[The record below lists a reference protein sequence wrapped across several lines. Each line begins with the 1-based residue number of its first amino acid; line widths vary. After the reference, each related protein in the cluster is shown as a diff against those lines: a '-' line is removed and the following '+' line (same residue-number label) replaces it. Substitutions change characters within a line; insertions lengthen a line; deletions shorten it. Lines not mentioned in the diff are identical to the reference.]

1 MSTANMIRKLRLS
14 DPHAEL
20 PIKNHKYVKNCTEL
34 YMANKRIHKIANFDA
49 FVNLEVLWINDNQIQ
64 ELNGLDGCFRLKQL
78 YAHKNCIRSLE
89 GSSLPHFKF
98 LLELRLYD
106 NKLKDL
112 QGALRVLSRLSH
124 LRDLD
129 LFGNPVVEE
138 ENYRLQVIRAI
149 PSLDVLDRHVITDEE
164 RAKAARL
171 QVRFEDGE
179 VRGSSSK
186 KHGIKKSK
194 KRSSTVSGAPP
205 QALSGTVKMLF
216 KEVAAIKREQQREA
230 REAAKRELQ
239 ELGSNQQ
246 ALSTTTRSRW
256 SANNNNA
263 DEIPGLGDWEV
274 TALKKHFRSLE
285 EMKNGCVTHE
295 VAEVSAL
302 TSTDT
307 CSGLGQENLAGVFR
321 YLRSRGYTVLYNG
334 FRFEGQGG
342 DLQYLENI
350 LPAPGK
356 IQWKPFVQLFESN
369 QLRCE
374 LLSPQELRH
383 QAAACFDKCAVMQ
396 RNPFHLIILLLSSQ
410 RRLQALNT
418 NDAKSAQLVKESL
431 ELSQQGY
438 HLQALADSDHT
449 SSRSKLSR
457 MPSSAVIN
465 DNWEATPMSTPH
477 TRFYM
482 TTFTREKFSA
492 LPSVSAS
499 RDCSFKFNELR
510 NESERISDALAGKYK
525 IRHKDFKKY
534 LVKQSPQTTKLVR
547 RNYQL

>member
-186 KHGIKKSK
+186 KHGVKKSK

-285 EMKNGCVTHE
+285 EMKNG
-295 VAEVSAL
+295 
-302 TSTDT
+302 
-307 CSGLGQENLAGVFR
+307 GLGQENLAGVFR

-396 RNPFHLIILLLSSQ
+396 R
-410 RRLQALNT
+410 RLQALST

-499 RDCSFKFNELR
+499 RDCSFKFSELR

-534 LVKQSPQTTKLVR
+534 LAKQSPQTTKLVR